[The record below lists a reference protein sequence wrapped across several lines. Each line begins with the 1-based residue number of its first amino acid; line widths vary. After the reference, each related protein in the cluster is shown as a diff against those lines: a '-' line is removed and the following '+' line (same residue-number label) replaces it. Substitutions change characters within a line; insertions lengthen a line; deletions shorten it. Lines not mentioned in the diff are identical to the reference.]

1 MQYFL
6 NVLIQ
11 DIINSL
17 PSLIGAILILV
28 IGIFIASKLKNWT
41 VKLLQ
46 KFRLNQMLKSLGW
59 EDFFNHYNAQINVS
73 KLLAEVVNIFF
84 ILLFLTISLDILGL
98 EQVNVFIQK
107 IIDYFPNIFIAIA
120 IFLCAVFLA
129 DFSKKVLVITLEKEK
144 IVYSSVLSNIISSAA
159 WILATL
165 AILYQLKIVPDL
177 VLTIFI
183 GFVAFI
189 VLAFGLAFG
198 LGGRDFAKKI
208 LDDLEKKIK

>member
-107 IIDYFPNIFIAIA
+107 
-120 IFLCAVFLA
+120 L
-129 DFSKKVLVITLEKEK
+129 
-144 IVYSSVLSNIISSAA
+144 
-159 WILATL
+159 
-165 AILYQLKIVPDL
+165 
-177 VLTIFI
+177 LTISPI
-183 GFVAFI
+183 S
-189 VLAFGLAFG
+189 L
-198 LGGRDFAKKI
+198 
-208 LDDLEKKIK
+208 